1 MRMLSFENQL
11 HITSNFQFSVTFPF
25 QTTTELSSTVH
36 TPTCTAAV
44 RRHTTQYSAACQR
57 IMFIPEMVDSD
68 NSNVFG
74 SEWFEFLTHL

>member
-44 RRHTTQYSAACQR
+44 RRHTTQYSAASTAILGILKEQNCVH
-57 IMFIPEMVDSD
+57 FSMV
-68 NSNVFG
+68 
-74 SEWFEFLTHL
+74 WLTLAHF